1 MIDEQSQLT
10 FQPWI
15 KRSAGRKSDGATVV
29 FPHAGGAAAA
39 YRAFAAALA
48 AGGADVYVVQ
58 YPQRADRLTHPAP
71 DTIEELAAQLFDA
84 GEWTRLGPLKLFG
97 HCMGAV
103 IAFEF
108 AGVAEAKGADVRSL
122 WVSASQAPCTIAT
135 SPRLPTAEAEVIANM
150 VDLGGTD
157 ERLLADEDFVDLL
170 VRAVRADYLAFNRYA
185 CGDDVQLRADIH
197 TVGGRNDHRVSEDM
211 LRRWAT
217 HAGGA
222 FTLSLFDGGHFYI
235 NDHLD
240 AVAELVND
248 V

>member
-15 KRSAGRKSDGATVV
+15 KRFPGQKSDGATVV

-39 YRAFAAALA
+39 YRTLAAALA

-71 DTIEELAAQLFDA
+71 ATVEELAAQLFDA
-84 GEWTRLGPLKLFG
+84 GDWAQLGPLKLFG

-108 AGVAEAKGADVRSL
+108 ARVAEANGADVRSL
-122 WVSASQAPCTIAT
+122 WVSASQAPCAIAS
-135 SPRLPTAEAEVIANM
+135 SPRLPTADAEVVANM

-197 TVGGRNDHRVSEDM
+197 TIGGRADHRISEDM
-211 LRRWAT
+211 LSQWTT

-222 FTLSLFDGGHFYI
+222 FTLSLFNGGHFYI
-235 NDHLD
+235 NDHID

>member
-15 KRSAGRKSDGATVV
+15 KRSPGHASDGATVV

-48 AGGADVYVVQ
+48 AGGKDVYVVQ

-71 DTIEELAAQLFDA
+71 DTVEDLAAQLFDA
-84 GEWTRLGPLKLFG
+84 GDWAQLGPLKLFG

-108 AGVAEAKGADVRSL
+108 ARVAEAKGADVRSL
-122 WVSASQAPCTIAT
+122 WVSASQAPCTIAS
-135 SPRLPTAEAEVIANM
+135 SPRLPTADAEVVANM

-170 VRAVRADYLAFNRYA
+170 VRAVRADYQAFNRYA
-185 CGDDVQLRADIH
+185 CGDDVRLHADIH
-197 TVGGRNDHRVSEDM
+197 TIGGREDHRISEDM
-211 LRRWAT
+211 LREWTT

-222 FTLSLFDGGHFYI
+222 FTLTLFDGGHFYI
-235 NDHLD
+235 NDHID
-240 AVAELVND
+240 AVAELVNE